1 MGISAVSAEDINQT
15 DVNLEITDSDVM
27 SVDEPKSFTDLSNDI
42 SDNPFVFDVNSDYA
56 FNNQT
61 DKNFTE
67 GIKVIS
73 QPDGQYTIN
82 GNNHVIDAKNQAGI
96 FNFINGTV
104 YINNLKLVNGNM
116 SAIVLGNCK
125 LHTYNVTFENNHD
138 SSEGGAVFVYGSEYY
153 SSHDKF
159 INNYGNRGAAIFS
172 SSSPKIEIDNS
183 TFSCNKTLVWGL
195 IYGEESDITV
205 KNTIFTNMSSRY
217 ATAIYSD
224 KSRLTVLNSKFIN
237 LFANA
242 TAGAIGG
249 KEADSIVID
258 GCSFINVTSS
268 KNAGAIY
275 LDMISDNKYS
285 GNPVT
290 VSNSLFENCSSDFGG
305 AVLQL
310 GGALSIVKTN
320 FINNVATYMGGAV
333 YVSTASVLMSNS
345 KFNGNAAKDLVYS
358 FGGALYLDKS
368 SNIIASCEFTNN
380 NATTGNSIYLYDSKY
395 NIRNSYFSKGN
406 NEAIV
411 SFFDAGASTLKDNE
425 FNGGRVLLNQ
435 SFSNTIVEYEGKQFT
450 LNPLIITNATASSDR
465 FDLRDYYHNG
475 YCLAGV
481 VKDQGNN
488 GACWAFGATGALESA
503 FLKATGILLDLSE
516 NNIQD
521 VATRYNEYGTLSIS
535 EAGYGY
541 SGMGLFLSWIGIL
554 SKDLDSYDE
563 LGKISIATFSDDSYH
578 IQNSVIIPPR
588 ESPLDNSKLKE
599 ALINYGGLTVHL
611 YGASANNK
619 YYNPVT
625 HAQYY
630 NGLGFGNHFVTLV
643 GWDDNYSK
651 DNFKIKPKGDGA
663 WICKNSWGTDWGENG
678 FFYVSYYDTTMAM
691 SAQSYGYV
699 INSVENYTKLY
710 QYDIGAYDRYL
721 YDEGKI
727 ITCVNTYDATG
738 NDLISAVGTYFE
750 KANDAYTIKVYVD
763 GNEVY
768 TQTGKSSHGGF
779 ETIKLNKKIAVNAG
793 HQFSIEIQA
802 KRIPILEDTRLHFNS
817 GKSIVYFDDE
827 TDDLGKLG
835 KIACIKAYAVPNPN
849 PEKSNSRYYTKDSNL
864 TIYSTANGK
873 TILIMKDN
881 DILGSA
887 IVNDGKATFDLTLD
901 SGTYVIVTP
910 YGDEEVLNGFE
921 IMKSIDIPESVKIGY
936 KYKLILDSTFY
947 DGEGIELF
955 FRDIP
960 AELDGKT
967 YNFTIENNEGV
978 LSLSLSNLAIGT
990 HTLILKNPE
999 TLEQSVTTIKVV
1011 SRFSGNSNVKM
1022 YYGDGSTYKVRVY
1035 GNNGAPVGAN
1045 KIVTIKFNKVTYK
1058 VKTNSKGYAIFK
1070 IPYTAKPGIY
1080 TLFATYG
1087 QTIKNTINI
1096 KQVLTLQKVNVKK
1109 SAKQL
1114 VIKATLK
1121 NGKTPIK
1128 NKVVRFNFNGK
1139 AYSVKSDKYGV
1150 AKITVTKALLNKLKV
1165 GKVVTYQA
1173 TYIKNT
1179 VKQSV
1184 KVTA

>member
-1 MGISAVSAEDINQT
+1 M
-15 DVNLEITDSDVM
+15 
-27 SVDEPKSFTDLSNDI
+27 
-42 SDNPFVFDVNSDYA
+42 
-56 FNNQT
+56 
-61 DKNFTE
+61 
-67 GIKVIS
+67 
-73 QPDGQYTIN
+73 
-82 GNNHVIDAKNQAGI
+82 
-96 FNFINGTV
+96 
-104 YINNLKLVNGNM
+104 
-116 SAIVLGNCK
+116 
-125 LHTYNVTFENNHD
+125 
-138 SSEGGAVFVYGSEYY
+138 
-153 SSHDKF
+153 
-159 INNYGNRGAAIFS
+159 
-172 SSSPKIEIDNS
+172 
-183 TFSCNKTLVWGL
+183 
-195 IYGEESDITV
+195 
-205 KNTIFTNMSSRY
+205 
-217 ATAIYSD
+217 
-224 KSRLTVLNSKFIN
+224 
-237 LFANA
+237 
-242 TAGAIGG
+242 
-249 KEADSIVID
+249 
-258 GCSFINVTSS
+258 
-268 KNAGAIY
+268 
-275 LDMISDNKYS
+275 
-285 GNPVT
+285 
-290 VSNSLFENCSSDFGG
+290 
-305 AVLQL
+305 
-310 GGALSIVKTN
+310 
-320 FINNVATYMGGAV
+320 
-333 YVSTASVLMSNS
+333 
-345 KFNGNAAKDLVYS
+345 
-358 FGGALYLDKS
+358 
-368 SNIIASCEFTNN
+368 
-380 NATTGNSIYLYDSKY
+380 
-395 NIRNSYFSKGN
+395 
-406 NEAIV
+406 
-411 SFFDAGASTLKDNE
+411 
-425 FNGGRVLLNQ
+425 
-435 SFSNTIVEYEGKQFT
+435 
-450 LNPLIITNATASSDR
+450 
-465 FDLRDYYHNG
+465 
-475 YCLAGV
+475 
-481 VKDQGNN
+481 
-488 GACWAFGATGALESA
+488 
-503 FLKATGILLDLSE
+503 
-516 NNIQD
+516 
-521 VATRYNEYGTLSIS
+521 
-535 EAGYGY
+535 
-541 SGMGLFLSWIGIL
+541 
-554 SKDLDSYDE
+554 
-563 LGKISIATFSDDSYH
+563 
-578 IQNSVIIPPR
+578 
-588 ESPLDNSKLKE
+588 
-599 ALINYGGLTVHL
+599 
-611 YGASANNK
+611 
-619 YYNPVT
+619 
-625 HAQYY
+625 
-630 NGLGFGNHFVTLV
+630 
-643 GWDDNYSK
+643 
-651 DNFKIKPKGDGA
+651 
-663 WICKNSWGTDWGENG
+663 
-678 FFYVSYYDTTMAM
+678 
-691 SAQSYGYV
+691 
-699 INSVENYTKLY
+699 
-710 QYDIGAYDRYL
+710 
-721 YDEGKI
+721 
-727 ITCVNTYDATG
+727 
-738 NDLISAVGTYFE
+738 
-750 KANDAYTIKVYVD
+750 
-763 GNEVY
+763 
-768 TQTGKSSHGGF
+768 
-779 ETIKLNKKIAVNAG
+779 
-793 HQFSIEIQA
+793 
-802 KRIPILEDTRLHFNS
+802 
-817 GKSIVYFDDE
+817 YFDDE

-955 FRDIP
+955 FRDMP